1 MGNKLNPLFFEK
13 FVKPVG
19 DFLIGLGTRFFEAF
33 ENIQVEFDKLFGPD
47 KTFAERF
54 DGFLGLFKEGGI
66 IALVV
71 MAASLVISLLLIKD
85 HIGGFAG
92 IKDSVDFLWL
102 NSSVY
107 DGGTLEPITFGFG
120 IYIDHVTVMLL
131 FVASFLCLLI
141 NIFSIGYMNTDPINE
156 DTISKLSSSIKII
169 ANGAVGFGNIDIQA
183 AKEKGITVT
192 NTPDVLTD
200 ATADIQILL
209 LLGASRKAYEGRIAA
224 ETQNWKWSWDFLL
237 GKQMSNKRLGILGMG
252 RIGRAVAKRA
262 KAFGMEIHYHN
273 RSKLSS
279 DLEDGAIYHKDIK
292 SLFEKSEFLSIN
304 CPATPE
310 TKNLINKETLSYLEE
325 NTVIGNAA
333 RGDVVD
339 DDAMVEALKNGKVF
353 AYGLDVYNGEPKIH
367 PEYLKLKNIFLL
379 PHLGSA
385 TKRTRW
391 DMAYRATKN
400 LEDFFWMEGLG
411 PFVLGAYF
419 ITFAVLGIN
428 LLFPMIREKRLR
440 FELRDKNNELRS
452 NARFEE

>member
-1 MGNKLNPLFFEK
+1 MKKIFVTRKLLK
-13 FVKPVG
+13 
-19 DFLIGLGTRFFEAF
+19 
-33 ENIQVEFDKLFGPD
+33 ENEDKLKELFDVTLNTND
-47 KTFAERF
+47 KIYKPEEIIEYSKGF
-54 DGFLGLFKEGGI
+54 DGIL
-66 IALVV
+66 
-71 MAASLVISLLLIKD
+71 
-85 HIGGFAG
+85 
-92 IKDSVDFLWL
+92 
-102 NSSVY
+102 SSV
-107 DGGTLEPITFGFG
+107 
-120 IYIDHVTVMLL
+120 
-131 FVASFLCLLI
+131 
-141 NIFSIGYMNTDPINE
+141 TDPINA
-156 DTISKLSSSIKII
+156 DTISKLSDSIKII
-169 ANGAVGFGNIDIQA
+169 ANGAVGFGNIDIKA
-183 AKEKGITVT
+183 AREKNITVT

-209 LLGASRKAYEGRIAA
+209 LLGASRKAYEGRLAA
-224 ETQNWKWSWDFLL
+224 EKQDWKWSWDFLL

-279 DLEDGAIYHKDIK
+279 DLEDGAIYHDTLKG
-292 SLFEKSEFLSIN
+292 LFEQSEFLSVN

-310 TKNLINKETLSYLEE
+310 TTKIINKETLGYLKK

-339 DDAMVEALKNGKVF
+339 DDAMVEAIRNGTVF

-400 LEDFFWMEGLG
+400 LEDFFSGKK
-411 PFVLGAYF
+411 PKDQV
-419 ITFAVLGIN
+419 N
-428 LLFPMIREKRLR
+428 
-440 FELRDKNNELRS
+440 
-452 NARFEE
+452 

>member
-1 MGNKLNPLFFEK
+1 MKKVFVTRKLLKENEEKLKELFDVKLNP
-13 FVKPVG
+13 
-19 DFLIGLGTRFFEAF
+19 D
-33 ENIQVEFDKLFGPD
+33 DKIY
-47 KTFAERF
+47 TAAEIIEESKNF
-54 DGFLGLFKEGGI
+54 DGIL
-66 IALVV
+66 
-71 MAASLVISLLLIKD
+71 
-85 HIGGFAG
+85 
-92 IKDSVDFLWL
+92 
-102 NSSVY
+102 SSV
-107 DGGTLEPITFGFG
+107 
-120 IYIDHVTVMLL
+120 
-131 FVASFLCLLI
+131 
-141 NIFSIGYMNTDPINE
+141 TDPINSE
-156 DTISKLSSSIKII
+156 MISKLSSSIKII
-169 ANGAVGFGNIDIQA
+169 ANGAVGFGNIDIKA
-183 AKEKGITVT
+183 AQKKGITVT

-224 ETQNWKWSWDFLL
+224 ETQSWKWSWDFLL

-279 DLEDGAIYHKDIK
+279 DLEDGAIYHKTIK
-292 SLFEKSEFLSIN
+292 DLFEQSEFLSLN

-310 TKNLINKETLSYLEE
+310 TTKIVNKETLSYLKK

-333 RGDVVD
+333 RGDIVD
-339 DDAMVEALKNGKVF
+339 DDAMVGAIKNGTVF

-400 LEDFFWMEGLG
+400 LEDFFLG
-411 PFVLGAYF
+411 KKPQDQV
-419 ITFAVLGIN
+419 N
-428 LLFPMIREKRLR
+428 
-440 FELRDKNNELRS
+440 
-452 NARFEE
+452 

>member
-1 MGNKLNPLFFEK
+1 MKK
-13 FVKPVG
+13 I
-19 DFLIGLGTRFFEAF
+19 LITR
-33 ENIQVEFDKLFGPD
+33 K
-47 KTFAERF
+47 
-54 DGFLGLFKEGGI
+54 
-66 IALVV
+66 
-71 MAASLVISLLLIKD
+71 LIKD
-85 HIGGFAG
+85 SEDKAS
-92 IKDSVDFLWL
+92 K
-102 NSSVY
+102 
-107 DGGTLEPITFGFG
+107 TF
-120 IYIDHVTVMLL
+120 
-131 FVASFLCLLI
+131 
-141 NIFSIGYMNTDPINE
+141 DPIFNSNDE
-156 DTISKLSSSIKII
+156 LYSQSKVIEMSKGCDGILTSLTDKMDKETINKLPDTIKII
-169 ANGAVGFGNIDIQA
+169 SNFAVGFGNIDLEA
-183 AKEKGITVT
+183 AKKKGIAVT

-224 ETQNWKWSWDFLL
+224 ETQSWKWSWDFLL

-279 DLEDGAIYHKDIK
+279 NLEDGAIYHKTIK
-292 SLFEKSEFLSIN
+292 DLFEQSEFLSLN

-310 TKNLINKETLSYLEE
+310 TTKIVNKETLSYLKK

-333 RGDVVD
+333 RGDIVD
-339 DDAMVEALKNGKVF
+339 DDAMVEAIKNGTVF

-400 LEDFFWMEGLG
+400 LEDFFLG
-411 PFVLGAYF
+411 KKPQDQV
-419 ITFAVLGIN
+419 N
-428 LLFPMIREKRLR
+428 
-440 FELRDKNNELRS
+440 
-452 NARFEE
+452 

>member
-1 MGNKLNPLFFEK
+1 MKK
-13 FVKPVG
+13 IFV
-19 DFLIGLGTRFFEAF
+19 TRRLLK
-33 ENIQVEFDKLFGPD
+33 ENEDKLKELFDVTLNTND
-47 KTFAERF
+47 KIYKPEEIVEQSKGF
-54 DGFLGLFKEGGI
+54 DGIL
-66 IALVV
+66 
-71 MAASLVISLLLIKD
+71 
-85 HIGGFAG
+85 
-92 IKDSVDFLWL
+92 
-102 NSSVY
+102 SSV
-107 DGGTLEPITFGFG
+107 
-120 IYIDHVTVMLL
+120 
-131 FVASFLCLLI
+131 
-141 NIFSIGYMNTDPINE
+141 TDPISAE
-156 DTISKLSSSIKII
+156 TISKLSDSIKII
-169 ANGAVGFGNIDIQA
+169 ANGAVGFGNIDIEA
-183 AKEKGITVT
+183 ARKKNITVT

-209 LLGASRKAYEGRIAA
+209 LLGASRKAYEGRLAA
-224 ETQNWKWSWDFLL
+224 EKQDWKWSWDFLL

-279 DLEDGAIYHKDIK
+279 DLEDGAIYHDTLKG
-292 SLFEKSEFLSIN
+292 LFEQSEFLSVN

-310 TKNLINKETLSYLEE
+310 TTKIINKETLGYLKK

-339 DDAMVEALKNGKVF
+339 DDAMVEAIRNGTVF

-400 LEDFFWMEGLG
+400 LEQFFLG
-411 PFVLGAYF
+411 KKPQ
-419 ITFAVLGIN
+419 
-428 LLFPMIREKRLR
+428 
-440 FELRDKNNELRS
+440 DKVN
-452 NARFEE
+452 